1 MKSIP
6 LVLGLLLAAGAATA
20 QQYTISTFAGIGTS
34 PGFYPGPGLTAVP
47 ATTSQIYSPG
57 ALALDH
63 SGNLYIADYLS
74 RVIWEVTSGNMNP
87 PVVGTSSPGSAGDD
101 GPAVLA
107 TIYQVRGITVDPG
120 GNLYIADAGSAKVRI
135 VNPTGQIFTFAGNGN
150 SGYAGDGGKATDA
163 SLISPAA
170 VVADSSGNIYIAD
183 YGTHTVR
190 EVTTKG
196 IISTIAGNGTSGNS
210 GDGGPASKA
219 LLGSPVALAIDPA
232 NNIFI
237 LDFASSSIREIT
249 TDGNIHTVASFVSAQ
264 SIAVDSADNIYYVDY
279 VDNTV
284 QKRLANGTQFTIA
297 GSGNMTPGFSGDGG
311 PANSAQL
318 YFNQAYGIAVD
329 SSGNLYVSD
338 SGNAVIRELKPVS
351 GSLTIASA
359 ASGVGAAISP
369 GEIVSLFGSNFGPS
383 APAVAQPD
391 ANGYYGTTL
400 AGTTVSI
407 GGYDAPILYTSTSQI
422 NAIVPYEVPVSTT
435 ATVTVNYQGQSMLSS
450 DSVPVASSA
459 LSLFTLNST
468 GVGQAAAIN
477 QDGTFNSPSSP
488 AHQGSIISLYL
499 TGEGQTIPAGVNG
512 KPASLTDIGLIP
524 TPIMQLTVLLSGQPS
539 LVTYQGGSPGIV
551 AGLMQVNV
559 QIPAN
564 LIETTSTAP
573 VAVPVKIFNS
583 SVFVT
588 PGVTISVAP

>member
-1 MKSIP
+1 M
-6 LVLGLLLAAGAATA
+6 
-20 QQYTISTFAGIGTS
+20 
-34 PGFYPGPGLTAVP
+34 
-47 ATTSQIYSPG
+47 
-57 ALALDH
+57 ALDK
-63 SGNLYIADYLS
+63 SGNLYVNDYLS
-74 RVIWEVTSGNMNP
+74 YVIWEISNTAVNP
-87 PVVGTSSPGSAGDD
+87 PIVGTTSPGSAGDD
-101 GPAVLA
+101 GPATLA
-107 TIYQVRGITVDPG
+107 TIYQVRGLAVDPG

-135 VNPTGQIFTFAGNGN
+135 VNPSGQIFTFAGNGT
-150 SGYAGDGGKATDA
+150 SGYSGDGGPATSA
-163 SLISPAA
+163 SLISPSG
-170 VVADSSGNIYIAD
+170 VVADSSGNIYISD

-190 EVTTKG
+190 KVTTKG
-196 IISTIAGNGTSGNS
+196 LISTIAGNGTSGNS
-210 GDGGPASKA
+210 GDGGPASNA

-249 TDGNIHTVASFVSAQ
+249 TDGNIHTIAPYVTAQ
-264 SIAVDSADNIYYVDY
+264 SIAVDSADNIYYIDY

-297 GSGNMTPGFSGDGG
+297 GSGNMTPAFSGDGG

-318 YFNQAYGIAVD
+318 YFNQAFGIAVD
-329 SSGNLYVSD
+329 PSGNVYVSD

-351 GSLTIASA
+351 GSLTIVSA
-359 ASGVGAAISP
+359 ASGVGPAISP
-369 GEIVSLFGSNFGPS
+369 GEIVSLFGSNFGPT

-391 ANGYYGTTL
+391 ANGNYGTTL

-407 GGYDAPILYTSTSQI
+407 GGYNAPILYTSTSQI
-422 NAIVPYEVPVSTT
+422 NAIVPYEVPVSIP
-435 ATVTVNYQGQSMLSS
+435 ATVTVNYQGESMLSS

-468 GVGQAAAIN
+468 GVGQAAAVN
-477 QDGTFNSPSSP
+477 QDGTINSPSSP
-488 AHQGSIISLYL
+488 AHQGSIVSLYL

-512 KPASLTDIGLIP
+512 KPASLTDIKSIP
-524 TPIMQLTVLLSGQPS
+524 TPVMQLTVLLSGQPS
-539 LVTYQGGSPGIV
+539 LVTYQGGAPGIV

-564 LIETTSTAP
+564 LIESTSTAP
-573 VAVPVKIFNS
+573 VAVPVRIFNS

-588 PGVTISVAP
+588 PGVTISVVP

>member
-34 PGFYPGPGLTAVP
+34 PGFYPVPGDGAVSAP
-47 ATTSQIYSPG
+47 SAQMYSPG
-57 ALALDH
+57 ALALDK
-63 SGNLYIADYLS
+63 SGNLYVNDYLS
-74 RVIWEVTSGNMNP
+74 YVIWEVSNNAVNP
-87 PVVGTSSPGSAGDD
+87 PIVGTTSPGSAGDD
-101 GPAVLA
+101 GPATLA
-107 TIYQVRGITVDPG
+107 TIYQVRGLAIDPG
-120 GNLYIADAGSAKVRI
+120 GNLYIADAGSANVRI
-135 VNPTGQIFTFAGNGN
+135 VNPSGQIFTFAGNGV
-150 SGYAGDGGKATDA
+150 SGYAGDGGPATSA
-163 SLISPAA
+163 SLISPAG
-170 VVADSSGNIYIAD
+170 VVADSSGNIYISD

-196 IISTIAGNGTSGNS
+196 TISTICGNGTSGNT

-249 TDGNIHTVASFVSAQ
+249 TDGNIHTVASNLTAQ
-264 SIAVDSADNIYYVDY
+264 SIAVDSADNIYYIDY

-297 GSGNMTPGFSGDGG
+297 GSGNMTPAFSGDGG

-329 SSGNLYVSD
+329 PSGNVYVSD
-338 SGNAVIRELKPVS
+338 SGNAVVRKLTPVS
-351 GSLTIASA
+351 GSLNIVSA

-407 GGYDAPILYTSTSQI
+407 GGYNAPILYTSTSQI
-422 NAIVPYEVPVSTT
+422 NAIVPYEVAVSTP
-435 ATVTVNYQGQSMLSS
+435 ATVTVNYQGQSVLSS
-450 DSVPVASSA
+450 DSIPVASSA
-459 LSLFTLNST
+459 LSLFTLYST
-468 GVGQAAAIN
+468 GVGQAAAVN
-477 QDGTFNSPSSP
+477 QDGTINTPSSP
-488 AHQGSIISLYL
+488 AHQGDIISLYL
-499 TGEGQTIPAGVNG
+499 TGEGQTIPAGVDG
-512 KPASLTDIGLIP
+512 KPASLTDLGLIP
-524 TPIMQLTVLLSGQPS
+524 TPVMQLTAQLSNQPA
-539 LVTYQGGSPGIV
+539 LITYQGGAPGIV

-564 LIETTSTAP
+564 LIDTLSTTP
-573 VAVPVKIFNS
+573 VAVPVRIYNS